1 MKISARNQLKA
12 EITSIKTGAV
22 NSQIGAKLKGGE
34 SLNAIITVESEKN
47 LDLKV
52 GKEVL
57 FIFKAPSV
65 MIAKVDESGIKLSAR
80 NQLNGKVKSVNMGA
94 VNAEI
99 IVSLNAEQEISAI
112 ITRESAQ
119 NLALNCGD
127 EVIAIIKSSSII
139 IGA

>member
-1 MKISARNQLKA
+1 MKISARNQLEA
-12 EITSIKTGAV
+12 VVCDVKTGAV
-22 NSQIGAKLKGGE
+22 NSQIGAKLVGGE
-34 SLNAIITVESEKN
+34 ILNAIITVESEKN

-65 MIAKVDESGIKLSAR
+65 IIAKPDNSGMKLSAR
-80 NQLNGKVKSVNMGA
+80 NQLTGSVKVVNMGA
-94 VNAEI
+94 VNAEV
-99 IVSLNAEQEISAI
+99 IVNLKENQEISAI

-119 NLALNCGD
+119 NLALNVGD